1 MTVLATIVLAWWIST
16 IICDKDPN
24 EFYNFRQ
31 NKKESYIFAT
41 YMISTLTLRMVAAGF
56 FAYALWEMYS
66 SMQNVNTL
74 KDKVSS
80 FSFLTHFF
88 SMLIYIIGRTLNTLD
103 FIGSAIRQKSS
114 PLWFGMTCNI
124 VSILAFLICYLS
136 IIRICHKMFK
146 NY

>member
-1 MTVLATIVLAWWIST
+1 MINIVYLTVLAIIVLAWWIST

-31 NKKESYIFAT
+31 NKSESFIFAT
-41 YMISTLTLRMVAAGF
+41 YMLCTLTLRIVAAGF
-56 FAYALWEMYS
+56 FAYALWKMYT
-66 SMQNVNTL
+66 SMQNVETL

-103 FIGSAIRQKSS
+103 FIGSAIR
-114 PLWFGMTCNI
+114 
-124 VSILAFLICYLS
+124 
-136 IIRICHKMFK
+136 
-146 NY
+146 